1 MVNGHDA
8 TLGEW
13 PWQAWLK
20 LNNNHLCGGS
30 LITPQWVM
38 TAAHC
43 VLEDNPNKY
52 TVILGDVDQ
61 YKNEGL
67 EQEFQ
72 VNRIIK
78 HPSYSHPVPY
88 ENDIALFQLKKP
100 AQRSDAVNT
109 ACLPGFL
116 EEAPVG
122 MECYISGKRKNQLLH
137 VTACLDRFCGQNR
150 VNNY

>member
-1 MVNGHDA
+1 
-8 TLGEW
+8 
-13 PWQAWLK
+13 
-20 LNNNHLCGGS
+20 
-30 LITPQWVM
+30 M

-43 VLEDNPNKY
+43 VLDDNPNKY

-122 MECYISGKRKNQLLH
+122 MECYISGKRKKSI
-137 VTACLDRFCGQNR
+137 TACNCMSGPLLWTKRANR
-150 VNNY
+150 TIDLIERRVSAEDIYCVNYIIN

>member
-1 MVNGHDA
+1 
-8 TLGEW
+8 
-13 PWQAWLK
+13 
-20 LNNNHLCGGS
+20 
-30 LITPQWVM
+30 M

-43 VLEDNPNKY
+43 VLDDNPNKY

-122 MECYISGKRKNQLLH
+122 MECYISGGRTKSITVCNCMSGPLLWQIELLTLLKDES
-137 VTACLDRFCGQNR
+137 VLKTYIASITSLTEISFFSAP
-150 VNNY
+150 

>member
-1 MVNGHDA
+1 M
-8 TLGEW
+8 
-13 PWQAWLK
+13 
-20 LNNNHLCGGS
+20 
-30 LITPQWVM
+30 PQWVM

-43 VLEDNPNKY
+43 VLDDNPSKY

-61 YKNEGL
+61 YTDEGL

-72 VNRIIK
+72 VKRIIK
-78 HPSYSHPVPY
+78 HALFSHPVPY

-122 MECYISGKRKNQLLH
+122 MECYISGKRTKSFIARQLMS
-137 VTACLDRFCGQNR
+137 TFIINI
-150 VNNY
+150 